1 MSDERASWPDPRSRE
16 FWLLTLVV
24 FGGLELLLRIKLGSI
39 FTLIGIWALVHHW
52 LLARLGLGPGADFSR
67 RWLDALA
74 IATGASA
81 IIFAGFFV
89 LNAITRSVD
98 QSFRFFQ
105 LP

>member
-1 MSDERASWPDPRSRE
+1 MSDERASWPDPRSRQ
-16 FWLLTLVV
+16 FWLLTLAV

-39 FTLIGIWALVHHW
+39 FTLIGIWVLVHHW
-52 LLARLGLGPGADFSR
+52 LLDRLGPGPGADLSR

-81 IIFAGFFV
+81 VIFAGFFV
-89 LNAITRSVD
+89 LNAAARTID
-98 QSFRFFQ
+98 ESFRFFQ